1 MTSLE
6 IIQAI
11 ENARIEL
18 KIKKGELAQEA
29 GLHATHYSYLLN
41 RAQDGKELDSAAIK
55 KLLNAIDRLV
65 LREGIL
71 LAKTTFK
78 NLEKTRN
85 SLNGEQE

>member
-18 KIKKGELAQEA
+18 KVKKGELAQEA
-29 GLHATHYSYLLN
+29 GLHATHYSYLLS

-55 KLLNAIDRLV
+55 KLLTAIDRLV
-65 LREGIL
+65 IRESIL
-71 LAKTTFK
+71 LAKTTRK
-78 NLEKTRN
+78 NLDKTFN
-85 SLNGEQE
+85 SLNGEKE

>member
-18 KIKKGELAQEA
+18 KVKKGELALEA

-41 RAQDGKELDSAAIK
+41 RAQGGKDLDSAAIK
-55 KLLNAIDRLV
+55 KLLDAIDRLV

-78 NLEKTRN
+78 NLEKTRS
-85 SLNGEQE
+85 SLNGEKE

>member
-18 KIKKGELAQEA
+18 RVKKGELAKEA

-55 KLLNAIDRLV
+55 KLITAIDRLV
-65 LREGIL
+65 LREKIE
-71 LAKTTFK
+71 LAKATQK
-78 NLEKTRN
+78 NLDKTLN
-85 SLNGEQE
+85 SLNGEKE

>member
-18 KIKKGELAQEA
+18 NVKKGELAKEA

-41 RAQDGKELDSAAIK
+41 RAQGGKELDPLAIK
-55 KLLNAIDRLV
+55 KLITAIDRIV
-65 LREGIL
+65 VREKIE
-71 LAKTTFK
+71 LATATKK
-78 NLEKTRN
+78 NLFKTLN
-85 SLNGEQE
+85 SLNGEKE

>member
-18 KIKKGELAQEA
+18 KVKKGELAQEA

-41 RAQDGKELDSAAIK
+41 RAQGGKELDSAAIK

-65 LREGIL
+65 VREGIL

-78 NLEKTRN
+78 NLEKTRS
-85 SLNGEQE
+85 SLNGEKE